1 MGQPGAG
8 AWAGDRRDMG
18 KRERRVSRMRGAGRL
33 AVGGVLVAAFS
44 GLATQAQADCVRD
57 GTVVTC
63 ATASPNGYEET
74 VTSGRTDR
82 TVNVSADVADGIDIT
97 LSAGGNI
104 VIEQTAGTITN
115 NYGDSVYL
123 KTTDGKVSGT
133 VGNLSTKDNALEI
146 VASEIDVTVA
156 GSVSGTGSYSSGVV
170 FSDVGT
176 VKITNSGGADHAIT
190 GNAAG
195 INVWRADSLTLI
207 NTNGSHII
215 GTAGD
220 GTGVFANDVSGDVS
234 VSNDASSITGATAF
248 GAWYGGGD
256 VTVLNGSGTMSG
268 SDYGIDIYSLTGNA
282 SVTNGS
288 GLLAGGTY
296 SGVSFVTIGGDVD
309 LHNGAGGR
317 ITSTSDYG
325 VLAYLV
331 EGDTLIENRGGF
343 ISSAAYSA
351 IYADGASVAIVNGG
365 ADEADEEYRLG
376 ILTGGD
382 EGAYPVIT
390 IVSGSYSAQDNTGGA
405 TLFNGLGGVIVSDA
419 AALVE
424 EAITEEEI
432 AAAAQDVA
440 VKASGGR
447 LALTN
452 EGILIGR
459 LQLTGEGDRVE
470 NSRVWLVSGVNDFG
484 AGADLLVNNSLSLIH
499 AAHAADIA
507 ETTTFDG
514 LETFTNRGTF
524 SLGDGGVGDVA
535 SFAGNVSFENGA
547 NFIVDVDLAG
557 HADLVS
563 VAGTAAIDTGASL
576 IIRGVDAIAFGTD
589 YLVLT
594 ATGGV
599 EGNFGKVDGETPVS
613 AFVGLTSSNT
623 GNDIFVRFDRARAFT
638 QAASTRNQ
646 LATATAL
653 DTLPAKGPTSDL
665 RNSLLFLATDAQA
678 RGAFDQLSGEVH
690 ASSQSL
696 FIQQSSLI
704 RNALIDRMRAAQGA
718 VGASTAPVLSY
729 APAPGTS
736 AAGRAIDDGL
746 ATKAT
751 PAAATTPERAV
762 WATGFGSWTNVDGT
776 ANAAGLN
783 GATGGF
789 LMGSDGAL
797 DSGWRLGVA
806 GGYSSTSF
814 SGQGASGN
822 SDNWHIGAY
831 GGNQWGALA
840 LRAGLA
846 YTWQDVSTSR
856 SVAFSGFADS
866 LSADYHAGLFQAFGE
881 LGYRLDTA
889 FAAFEPF
896 ANLAYISLD
905 TDGYGEWGGA
915 AALSAS
921 GTEMETSFT
930 TLGLRAEKEVLLG
943 AFATTLRGAAG
954 WRHAFGDITPVARQA
969 FLGSAAFD
977 TTGVAIAQDA
987 AVLEA
992 GLDVQMGAGATLGV
1006 AYTGQFGDGV
1016 SENGFNATFKL
1027 GF

>member
-1 MGQPGAG
+1 MLGHGESGQGHKAVVRGIAAG
-8 AWAGDRRDMG
+8 GTVMAALAGLTLDARA
-18 KRERRVSRMRGAGRL
+18 E
-33 AVGGVLVAAFS
+33 
-44 GLATQAQADCVRD
+44 CVRD

-63 ATASPNGYEET
+63 ATTSPNGYEET

-104 VIEQTAGTITN
+104 VIDQTAGTVTN
-115 NYGDSVYL
+115 DYGDSVYL

-146 VASEIDVTVA
+146 VATEIDVTVA
-156 GSVSGTGSYSSGVV
+156 GSVSGTGRFSSGVV
-170 FSDVGT
+170 FNDVGT
-176 VKITNSGGADHAIT
+176 VKITNAGGTDHAIS
-190 GNAAG
+190 GNSAG
-195 INVWRADSLTLI
+195 INVWHADSLTLI
-207 NTNGSHII
+207 NENGSEIL
-215 GTAGD
+215 GTGRSNS
-220 GTGVFANDVSGDVS
+220 GVFANDVSGDVWI
-234 VSNDASSITGATAF
+234 SNDASFITGSTAL
-248 GAWYGGGD
+248 GVWYGGGD

-268 SDYGIDIYSLTGNA
+268 SDYGIDIYSLAGNA

-288 GLLAGGTY
+288 GLLSGGTY
-296 SGVSFVTIGGDVD
+296 SGVSFVDVTGDVD
-309 LHNGAGGR
+309 LKNGAGGR
-317 ITSTSDYG
+317 ITSTGDYG
-325 VLAYLV
+325 VLAYMV
-331 EGDTLIENRGGF
+331 DGDTRIENLGGS
-343 ISSAAYSA
+343 ISSGASSA

-365 ADEADEEYRLG
+365 ADDADEAYRLG

-382 EGAYPVIT
+382 NGAYPVIT
-390 IVSGSYSAQDNTGGA
+390 IVSGIYSAQDGTGGA

-432 AAAAQDVA
+432 AAAANDVA

-459 LQLTGEGDRVE
+459 LQLTGEGDTVE
-470 NSRVWLVSGVNDFG
+470 NSRVWLVGGVTDFG
-484 AGADLLVNNSLSLIH
+484 AGADLLVNNSHSLIH

-507 ETTTFDG
+507 ETTAFDG
-514 LETFTNRGTF
+514 LETFTNHGTF

-535 SFAGNVSFENGA
+535 TFSGDVSFKSGA
-547 NFIVDVDLAG
+547 NVIVDVDLAG
-557 HADLVS
+557 RADLLS
-563 VAGTAAIDTGASL
+563 VAGTATIDTGASL
-576 IIRGVDAIAFGTD
+576 YVRGVDAIAFGTD

-599 EGNFGKVDGETPVS
+599 NGNFGTVTGETPVS
-613 AFVGLTSSNT
+613 AFVGLASTTT
-623 GNDIFVRFDRARAFT
+623 GNDLFVRFDQTRAFM
-638 QAASTRNQ
+638 AAATTPNQ
-646 LATATAL
+646 RATAFAL
-653 DTLPAKGPTSDL
+653 DTLPAQGPTGGL
-665 RNSLLFLATDAQA
+665 RTALAFLSTDAQA
-678 RGAFDQLSGEVH
+678 RGAFDQLAGEVH
-690 ASSQSL
+690 ASAQSL
-696 FIQQSSLI
+696 FIQQSGLI

-718 VGASTAPVLSY
+718 VGASAAPVLSY

-736 AAGRAIDDGL
+736 AAGRAIDNSL
-746 ATKAT
+746 ATKAA
-751 PAAATTPERAV
+751 PATTPERAV
-762 WATGFGSWTNVDGT
+762 WATGFGSWTTFDGT

-789 LMGSDGAL
+789 LIGGDAAIDG
-797 DSGWRLGVA
+797 GWRLGVA

-814 SGQGASGN
+814 DGQGSSGD

-856 SVAFSGFADS
+856 SVAFPGFADS
-866 LSADYHAGLFQAFGE
+866 LSADYTAGLFQAFGE
-881 LGYRLDTA
+881 LGYRLETA
-889 FAAFEPF
+889 VAAIEPF
-896 ANLAYISLD
+896 ANLSYVSLD
-905 TDGYGEWGGA
+905 TDSYGEWGGG
-915 AALSAS
+915 AALSSS
-921 GTEMETSFT
+921 GTDMETSFT
-930 TLGLRAEKEVLLG
+930 TLGLRAEKQLLLG
-943 AFATTLRGAAG
+943 AFTTTLRGAAG
-954 WRHAFGDITPVARQA
+954 WRHAFGDITPVATQA

-992 GLDVQMGAGATLGV
+992 GLDMQVGAGATLGV
-1006 AYTGQFGDGV
+1006 AYGGQFGDGV
-1016 SENGFNATFKL
+1016 SENGFNANFKVS
-1027 GF
+1027 F

>member
-1 MGQPGAG
+1 
-8 AWAGDRRDMG
+8 
-18 KRERRVSRMRGAGRL
+18 MRGAGRL
-33 AVGGVLVAAFS
+33 AVGGALVVAFS

-74 VTSGRTDR
+74 VTDGRTDR

-104 VIEQTAGTITN
+104 VIDQTAGTITN

-156 GSVSGTGSYSSGVV
+156 GSVSGTGRFSSGVV
-170 FSDVGT
+170 FNDVGT
-176 VKITNSGGADHAIT
+176 VKITNAGGTDHAIS
-190 GNAAG
+190 GNSAG
-195 INVWRADSLTLI
+195 INVWHADSLTLI
-207 NTNGSHII
+207 NENGSKIL
-215 GTAGD
+215 GTGRSNS
-220 GTGVFANDVSGDVS
+220 GVFANDVSGDVWI
-234 VSNDASSITGATAF
+234 SNDASSITGSTAL
-248 GAWYGGGD
+248 GVWYSGGD

-268 SDYGIDIYSLTGNA
+268 SDYGIDIYSLAGNA

-296 SGVSFVTIGGDVD
+296 SGVSFVTIGGDVE

-331 EGDTLIENRGGF
+331 EGDTRIENLGGF
-343 ISSAAYSA
+343 ISSGGYGG
-351 IYADGASVAIVNGG
+351 IYADGASVTIVNGTG
-365 ADEADEEYRLG
+365 TDAEEIEQLG
-376 ILTGGD
+376 FITGGIVID
-382 EGAYPVIT
+382 SGAY
-390 IVSGSYSAQDNTGGA
+390 SAIDNTGGA
-405 TLFNGLGGVIVSDA
+405 TLTNEAGGVIISQ
-419 AALVE
+419 ALDVLDQE
-424 EAITEEEI
+424 ITREQI
-432 AAAAQDVA
+432 AAASADRV
-440 VKASGGR
+440 VKATGGR
-447 LALTN
+447 IAIVN
-452 EGILIGR
+452 DGILIGR
-459 LQLTGEGDRVE
+459 VELTKSDDTFE
-470 NSRVWLVSGVNDFG
+470 NSRVWAVTGINDFG
-484 AGADLLVNNSLSLIH
+484 AGHDVLTNHGTLY
-499 AAHAADIA
+499 AASFAETA
-507 ETTTFDG
+507 ETTRFDN
-514 LETFTNRGTF
+514 LESFVNHRIF
-524 SLGDGGVGDVA
+524 SLADGGAGDLA
-535 SFAGNVSFENGA
+535 SFSGDVSFETGA
-547 NFIVDVDLAG
+547 TYLIDVDLAG
-557 HADLVS
+557 HADLIS
-563 VAGTAAIDTGASL
+563 AGGTATIDPGAS
-576 IIRGVDAIAFGTD
+576 IRLRAVDDIAFGTD
-589 YLVLT
+589 YHVLT

-599 EGNFGKVDGETPVS
+599 DGNFGNVDGETPVS

-623 GNDIFVRFDRARAFT
+623 GNDIFVRFDQARAFT

-646 LATATAL
+646 RATATAL
-653 DTLPAKGPTSDL
+653 DTLPAKGPTRGL
-665 RNSLLFLATDAQA
+665 RNALLFLETDAQA
-678 RGAFDQLSGEVH
+678 RGAFDQLAGEVH

-696 FIQQSSLI
+696 FIQQSGLI
-704 RNALIDRMRAAQGA
+704 RSALIDRMRAAQGA
-718 VGASTAPVLSY
+718 VAASAAPVLSY
-729 APAPGTS
+729 APAQGTS

-746 ATKAT
+746 VTKAA
-751 PAAATTPERAV
+751 PAAATTPERAL
-762 WATGFGSWTNVDGT
+762 WATGFGSWTNIDGT
-776 ANAAGLN
+776 ANSTGLN

-789 LMGSDGAL
+789 LMGGDGAL
-797 DSGWRLGVA
+797 DGGWRLGVA

-814 SGQGASGN
+814 SGQGASGD

-856 SVAFSGFADS
+856 SVAFPGFADS

-896 ANLAYISLD
+896 ANLSYVSLD

-915 AALSAS
+915 AALSSS
-921 GTEMETSFT
+921 GTDMETSFT

-954 WRHAFGDITPVARQA
+954 WRHAFGDITPVATQA

-987 AVLEA
+987 AVLEV
-992 GLDVQMGAGATLGV
+992 GLDVQVGAGATLGV

-1016 SENGFNATFKL
+1016 SENGFNATFTL

>member
-1 MGQPGAG
+1 
-8 AWAGDRRDMG
+8 MG
-18 KRERRVSRMRGAGRL
+18 KCERRVSRTRGAGRL
-33 AVGGVLVAAFS
+33 VVGGVIVAAFS
-44 GLATQAQADCVRD
+44 GLTTQAQADCVRD

-104 VIEQTAGTITN
+104 AIDQTAGTITN

-146 VASEIDVTVA
+146 VASEIDITVA
-156 GSVSGTGSYSSGVV
+156 GSVSGTGRYSSGVV
-170 FSDVGT
+170 FNDVGT
-176 VKITNSGGADHAIT
+176 VKLTNSGGADHAIT
-190 GNAAG
+190 GNSAG
-195 INVWRADSLTLI
+195 VNVWGADSLTLI
-207 NTNGSHII
+207 NENGSNIV
-215 GTAGD
+215 GTGRSNS
-220 GTGVFANDVSGDVS
+220 GVFANDISGNVWI
-234 VSNDASSITGATAF
+234 SNDASSMTGATGF
-248 GAWYGGGD
+248 GAWGIGGD

-268 SDYGIDIYSLTGNA
+268 SSYGIDIYSLAGNA

-288 GLLAGGTY
+288 GFLAGGTY

-309 LHNGAGGR
+309 LHNGAGGQ
-317 ITSTSDYG
+317 ITSKDDYA

-331 EGDTLIENRGGF
+331 EGDTRIENRGGL
-343 ISSAAYSA
+343 IASGNGG
-351 IYADGASVAIVNGG
+351 IYADGASVSITNGPG
-365 ADEADEEYRLG
+365 KDVDDVEHLG
-376 ILTGGD
+376 FITGGIIID
-382 EGAYPVIT
+382 SGAY
-390 IVSGSYSAQDNTGGA
+390 SAIDNTGGA
-405 TLFNGLGGVIVSDA
+405 TLTNEAGGVIISQ
-419 AALVE
+419 ALDVLDE
-424 EAITEEEI
+424 DITREQI
-432 AAAAQDVA
+432 AVA
-440 VKASGGR
+440 SADRVVKATGGR
-447 LALTN
+447 IAIAN
-452 EGILIGR
+452 DGILIGR
-459 LQLTGEGDRVE
+459 VELTKSDDTFE
-470 NSRVWLVSGVNDFG
+470 NSRVWAVTGINDFG
-484 AGADLLVNNSLSLIH
+484 AGQDLLTNSGTLY
-499 AAHAADIA
+499 AASFAETA
-507 ETTTFDG
+507 ETTQFNN
-514 LETFTNRGTF
+514 LESFVNHRVF
-524 SLGDGGVGDVA
+524 SLADGGAGDVA
-535 SFAGNVSFENGA
+535 SFSGDISFATGA
-547 NFIVDVDLAG
+547 TYLIDVDLAG
-557 HADLVS
+557 NADLIS
-563 VAGTAAIDTGASL
+563 AGGAATIDSGAG
-576 IIRGVDAIAFGTD
+576 IRLRAEDGIAFGTD
-589 YLVLT
+589 YHVLT

-599 EGNFGKVDGETPVS
+599 EGNFGNVDGEVAVS
-613 AFVGLTSSNT
+613 AFVGLTSTNT
-623 GNDIFVRFDRARAFT
+623 GNDIFVRFDQARAFT
-638 QAASTRNQ
+638 AAASTRNQ
-646 LATATAL
+646 RTTATAL
-653 DTLPAKGPTSDL
+653 DTLPATGPTRGL
-665 RNSLLFLATDAQA
+665 RNALLFLATDAQA

-696 FIQQSSLI
+696 FIQQSGLI

-718 VGASTAPVLSY
+718 VGASAAPVLSY
-729 APAPGTS
+729 APAQGTS

-746 ATKAT
+746 ATKAA
-751 PAAATTPERAV
+751 PSAATTPERAL
-762 WATGFGSWTNVDGT
+762 WATGFGSWTTFDGT

-789 LMGSDGAL
+789 LMGGDGAL
-797 DSGWRLGVA
+797 DGGWRLGVA

-814 SGQGASGN
+814 DGQGSSGD

-856 SVAFSGFADS
+856 SVAFSGFADN

-896 ANLAYISLD
+896 ANLSYVSLD

-915 AALSAS
+915 AALSSS
-921 GTEMETSFT
+921 GTDMETSFT

-992 GLDVQMGAGATLGV
+992 GLDVQVGAGATLGV
-1006 AYTGQFGDGV
+1006 AYNGQFGDGV